1 MPFRANKSRVQRYK
15 SFPKPANVYAFF
27 SKKKFVS
34 RSCFQYVV
42 LKNFKF
48 GFNNILQLARLTEL
62 SKR

>member
-15 SFPKPANVYAFF
+15 SFPKFANVYAFF

-34 RSCFQYVV
+34 RSCFQYVA
-42 LKNFKF
+42 LKIINYFSF
-48 GFNNILQLARLTEL
+48 HILQLARLTEL